1 MILGFDHVVL
11 VVADLE
17 AAIAAYEALLG
28 RTCQWRG
35 EDDGAAHAWF
45 RLGNMALSIQAR
57 SGPGRAGEGIAS
69 RLATSGEGLGAI
81 VFAVADIG
89 EARRLLQRRGLA
101 SSSPRTLALTHAAQT
116 ERLLLAGMAADATHG
131 VPMGLAQRIA
141 GEPTPDALSPAIADE
156 GATMSALDH
165 VVIRSPC
172 PERAIA
178 LLAGRLDLELRLDRS
193 NPDWGA
199 RLLFF
204 RCGDL
209 VVEVAHDLAAG
220 VTDGAD
226 DLWGLSWRTPDL
238 DATHAR
244 LAAAGLAVSDIRA
257 GRRPGTRVFTIKDRS
272 ARVPTLVLG
281 REA

>member
-1 MILGFDHVVL
+1 MILGLDHIVLAVV
-11 VVADLE
+11 DLE
-17 AAIAAYEALLG
+17 AAIAAYEVLLG

-45 RLGNMALSIQAR
+45 RLGNVALSIQAR
-57 SGPGRAGEGIAS
+57 TGPGRAGEGIAS
-69 RLATSGEGLGAI
+69 WLTTWGEGLGAI
-81 VFAVADIG
+81 VFAVADID
-89 EARRLLQRRGLA
+89 ETRRLLQRRGLA
-101 SSSPRTLALTHAAQT
+101 SSPPRPLALTHGAATQ
-116 ERLLLAGMAADATHG
+116 RLMVAGIAADATHG

-141 GEPTPDALSPAIADE
+141 DGGTPDPTSPAIADE
-156 GATMSALDH
+156 RATMTALDH

-178 LLAGRLDLELRLDRS
+178 LLAGRLDLELRLDRT

-209 VVEVAHDLAAG
+209 VVEVVHGLAIG
-220 VTDGAD
+220 VTSDPD
-226 DLWGLSWRTPDL
+226 NLWGLSWRTPDL
-238 DATHAR
+238 DAAHAR
-244 LAAAGLAVSDIRA
+244 LVAAGLAVSDIRA
-257 GRRPGTRVFTIKDRS
+257 GRRAGTRVFTVKDRS

-281 REA
+281 RG